1 MRNRLQQ
8 IVCLFTV
15 FIVLLGLNI
24 SPVYAKKE
32 KEDTSPI
39 GIMSSAYGYALND
52 LISIYGVTATAE
64 VDEVFPVEDIAYMS
78 ENGGIVYADLIDF
91 NQNGIP
97 LMVVFLINT
106 NASSCEVHI
115 MNYDVA
121 TNKVEEIGV
130 ISKPYNTLTETM
142 CGEFN
147 IGYDNGKSYIS
158 YILYENQVPV
168 HDEYYTVIDNNAF
181 MFVKSPQGIS
191 NTGIIDFNSSYF
203 HSSMDIS
210 YYNKTLG
217 NFFKKLKDTAADS
230 VTLEDISPRLDKNE
244 EVLVEDTLSKAVCYQ
259 DFDISR
265 FKSMTEYKQ
274 AMYNITNSD
283 RFYLITNMYSLGEE
297 IYYVRFSTDRSFYN
311 YTLLRKSDNAENGY
325 QILKVRT
332 DCIPLSDYELNQIY
346 ETYKR
351 STLLMKKSSNKIK
364 LEKNSD
370 THTEKDPKIDLP
382 KINVDKTIPKDVKFP
397 LTLIGG
403 GLALAVLLVVFVII
417 IRMNKED

>member
-1 MRNRLQQ
+1 MQNRLHK

-15 FIVLLGLNI
+15 LIILLMMNI

-32 KEDTSPI
+32 EKNPI

-52 LISIYGVTATAE
+52 LISAYGVTATATPG
-64 VDEVFPVEDIAYMS
+64 EVFPASDLAYMS
-78 ENGGIVYADLIDF
+78 EYGGVVYADLIDF
-91 NQNGIP
+91 NQNGVP
-97 LMVVFLINT
+97 FMVVFLIDR
-106 NASSCEVHI
+106 AKSSSEVHI
-115 MNYDVA
+115 MHYNSQ
-121 TNKVEEIGV
+121 TNQVDEIGI
-130 ISKPYNTLTETM
+130 ISKPYDSIADNM

-147 IGYDNGKSYIS
+147 IGFDNGKSYIS

-168 HDEYYTVIDNNAF
+168 YDEYYTVIDNNAF

-191 NTGIIDFNSSYF
+191 NTGIMDFNSRYF
-203 HSSMDIS
+203 HSNMDIS

-217 NFFKKLKDTAADS
+217 DFFKKLKDTAADS
-230 VTLEDISPRLDKNE
+230 VTLDDISQNLDKTE
-244 EVLVEDTLSKAVCYQ
+244 EDLVEDTLSKAVGYC

-274 AMYNITNSD
+274 SINNTTNSD

-297 IYYVRFSTDRSFYN
+297 IYYVRFSTDRSYYN
-311 YTLLRKSDNAENGY
+311 YTLLRRSDAAENGY

-332 DCIPLSDYELNQIY
+332 DCIPLSDYELEKIF

-351 STLLMKKSSNKIK
+351 NTLLLKKASDKLKLTKNPDSGTEKEPKIK
-364 LEKNSD
+364 L
-370 THTEKDPKIDLP
+370 PKIET
-382 KINVDKTIPKDVKFP
+382 KKFIPKDFKFP